1 MDLSLAIS
9 SDTDDAV
16 MVYAM
21 DNKLIKLIRG
31 LDYYRFSIIRDDIEV
46 LNKTAMGGGSASYDI
61 TALSAAVLPKLSDR
75 YELLTCGASFGD
87 LCGPALVVASQS
99 ELQSPKDLRG
109 HRVGVPGENTSAYA
123 TLQMLLPE
131 FQPEFLPFDQIAS
144 AVGSGACDAGVLIHE
159 AQLTVPPGLRKIG
172 ELSDMWKQ
180 RAKDFDLPLPLGVIG
195 IKKSLPDEVKKD
207 VTKIYKASIDYA
219 LAHLSL
225 VTQAVMDEYGHDMA
239 NDLSF
244 EDTLTY
250 VTRYVSDCAGGFSDG
265 MKNSLQLWYRIGADK
280 GLWPA
285 YSGDAGIFDL

>member
-1 MDLSLAIS
+1 MDLSVGIS

-21 DNKLIKLIRG
+21 DNKLIPG
-31 LDYYRFSIIRDDIEV
+31 LDRYRFSIIREDIEV
-46 LNKTAMGGGSASYDI
+46 LNKTAMDSGSDCYDI
-61 TALSAAVLPKLSDR
+61 TALSAAVLPKLTH
-75 YELLTCGASFGD
+75 YGLLPCGASFGR

-99 ELQSPKDLRG
+99 EFRSPKDLRG
-109 HRVGVPGENTSAYA
+109 RRVGVPGENTSAYA

-131 FQPEFLPFDQIAS
+131 FQPEFMPFDHIAA
-144 AVGSGACDAGVLIHE
+144 AVASGVYDAGVLIHE
-159 AQLTVPPGLRKIG
+159 AQLAVPPELRKIG
-172 ELSDMWKQ
+172 ELSDMWQ
-180 RAKDFDLPLPLGVIG
+180 QHTKDSDLPLPLGVIG
-195 IKKSLPDEVKKD
+195 IKKSLPERVKKD
-207 VTKIYKASIDYA
+207 LTKIYKASIDYA
-219 LAHLSL
+219 MAHLFS

-265 MKNSLQLWYRIGADK
+265 MKNSLQLWYQIGADK

-285 YSGDAGIFDL
+285 YSVMQ